1 MKATETNDPCSGLL
15 AGEGG
20 WQAMELGL
28 GSNAME
34 IQAWHAA
41 SKPSSPA
48 GKPEQGSGRMCIRR
62 LAANLLH
69 LPASWRGVEEAI
81 NRLEAMEYSSVA
93 VSESVG
99 SSLGPV

>member
-1 MKATETNDPCSGLL
+1 MKATETTDPCSGLP

-48 GKPEQGSGRMCIRR
+48 GQAGAGVGAHVHSTTSCQPPS
-62 LAANLLH
+62 
-69 LPASWRGVEEAI
+69 PASKLARERTILRGNLKTEVI
-81 NRLEAMEYSSVA
+81 SRWVLTRRSRS
-93 VSESVG
+93 
-99 SSLGPV
+99 